1 MMRTFLVFA
10 LAMLIA
16 IPASAAT
23 LQVKVTRNGFSEPM
37 EIALAPRVDGR
48 PPQWSATR
56 TLSAKQSSATF
67 DGLEPGLYVVLA
79 RGPRP
84 LQRLSTKANVG
95 STGATIQIVIPEVR
109 TELRAT
115 VGGEPIPRAEI
126 VLTHDELRWQ
136 TDVHTNDEGRFAGEL
151 WEPAV
156 YTAGVRPHSTSAP
169 HNATVWLSEKPVT
182 IDVPDRHVTGR
193 VVANGKPLAGA
204 VVNLRSE
211 NTQSTLTMRTQT
223 APDGRFEFFGVRE
236 GALTLTARATSYL
249 DSDPIELDLRGNT
262 SRNVDVEL
270 LRGEP
275 RNVRIVNARNEAI
288 AGATLIA
295 SCNGHVKSTA
305 ITNSDGTADVALPA
319 SATTCAIFALP
330 KEGSIAIEPVGG
342 TQPLHIRVREATS
355 SLRLAL
361 KSDAGEAF
369 SSMSLL
375 LRIDGI
381 VVPPA
386 IARIISNRGFP
397 LVTDDDGAIALARIP
412 PGTYEFWPY
421 RNSAEGQMLYET
433 AAEFDAPISVKVL
446 TGENNA
452 TVRFATR

>member
-1 MMRTFLVFA
+1 MRTFLVFLFA
-10 LAMLIA
+10 TLLA
-16 IPASAAT
+16 IPACAAT
-23 LQVKVTRNGFSEPM
+23 LQVKVDRNGFDEPI
-37 EIALAPRVDGR
+37 EIALAPRDDGR
-48 PPQWSATR
+48 PPQWTATR
-56 TLSAKQSSATF
+56 TLAKNQSSATF
-67 DGLEPGLYVVLA
+67 SDLEPGLYVVLA

-84 LQRLSTKANVG
+84 LQRLSAKANVG
-95 STGATIQIVIPEVR
+95 SAGAAIHIAIPDVR

-115 VGGEPIPRAEI
+115 VGGQPIPRAEI
-126 VLTHDELRWQ
+126 VFTHDELRWQ
-136 TDVHTNDEGRFAGEL
+136 TVVQTNDEGRFAGEL

-156 YTAGVRPHSTSAP
+156 YTAGVRPHTTSAP
-169 HNATVWLSEKPVT
+169 HNANVWLSEKPLT

-193 VVANGKPLAGA
+193 VVANGKPLGGA
-204 VVNLRSE
+204 IVNLRSE
-211 NTQSTLTMRTQT
+211 NTQSTLTMRAHT

-249 DSDPIELDLRGNT
+249 DSDPIELDVRGAA
-262 SRNVDVEL
+262 SRTVDVEL

-275 RNVRIVNARNEAI
+275 RPVRIMNARGEAI

-295 SCNGHVKSTA
+295 SCGGHVKLTA
-305 ITNSDGTADVALPA
+305 VTNADGAAEVALPA
-319 SATTCAIFALP
+319 SATACAIFALP
-330 KEGSIAIEPVGG
+330 KEGSIAIEPVRGA
-342 TQPLHIRVREATS
+342 QPLVIRVREATS

-375 LRIDGI
+375 MRIDGV

-386 IARIISNRGFP
+386 IARIIGNRGFP

-452 TVRFATR
+452 TVRFQTR